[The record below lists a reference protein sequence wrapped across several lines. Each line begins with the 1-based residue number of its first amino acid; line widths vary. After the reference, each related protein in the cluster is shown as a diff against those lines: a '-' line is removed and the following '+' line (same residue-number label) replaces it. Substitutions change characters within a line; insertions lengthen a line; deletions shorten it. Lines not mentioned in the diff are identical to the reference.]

1 MRIEVRLFAVAK
13 ELAGGPTV
21 GVELPEPASV
31 RSLRSALGDRFPALK
46 PLLRGMRLAV
56 GHEYVGDDTTLGPGD
71 EVALI
76 PPVSGG

>member
-1 MRIEVRLFAVAK
+1 VRVEVRLFAIAK

-21 GVELPEPASV
+21 AVELAEGASV
-31 RSLRSALGDRFPALK
+31 GDLRRALGEAVPGLGDMLG
-46 PLLRGMRLAV
+46 GMRLAV
-56 GHEYVGDDTTLGPGD
+56 GQEYVGDDVVIRDRD